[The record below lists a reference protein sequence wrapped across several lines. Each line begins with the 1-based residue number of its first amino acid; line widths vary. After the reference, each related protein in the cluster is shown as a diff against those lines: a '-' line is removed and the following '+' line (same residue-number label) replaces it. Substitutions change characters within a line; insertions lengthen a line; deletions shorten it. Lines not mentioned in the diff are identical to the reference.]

1 METANV
7 TGAAPWTFSG
17 RHCVAHSRV
26 VRRTQVNPDL
36 KDGKFFRRK
45 KELQDEQLN
54 ELQASGPAAHVG
66 TRKGVT
72 QAATG

>member
-1 METANV
+1 
-7 TGAAPWTFSG
+7 
-17 RHCVAHSRV
+17 
-26 VRRTQVNPDL
+26 VNPDL